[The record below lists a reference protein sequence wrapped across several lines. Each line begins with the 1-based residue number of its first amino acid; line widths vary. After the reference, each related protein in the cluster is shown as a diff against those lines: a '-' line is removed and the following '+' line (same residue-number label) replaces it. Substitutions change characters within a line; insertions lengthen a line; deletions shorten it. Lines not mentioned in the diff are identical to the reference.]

1 MWCDFMVDIFY
12 ELCMLLV
19 VLCGELEV
27 IQDGVCKFTLEMV
40 VFLQVEVGI
49 LIKLVD
55 DFYQLLMF
63 DEGVFVY

>member
-27 IQDGVCKFTLEMV
+27 IQDGVCKFMLEMV

-63 DEGVFVY
+63 DEGAFVY

>member
-27 IQDGVCKFTLEMV
+27 IQDGVCKFMLEMV

>member
-1 MWCDFMVDIFY
+1 MRCDFMVDIFY

-27 IQDGVCKFTLEMV
+27 IQDGVCKFMLEMV